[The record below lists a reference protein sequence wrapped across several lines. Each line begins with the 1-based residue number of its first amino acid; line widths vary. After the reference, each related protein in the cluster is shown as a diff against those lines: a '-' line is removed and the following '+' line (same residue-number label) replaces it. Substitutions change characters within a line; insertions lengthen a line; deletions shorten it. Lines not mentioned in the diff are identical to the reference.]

1 MGARWFNVVVVVFW
15 LATMTWLLVSKVL
28 PPLRAGQPPVYR
40 ELTADRASSP
50 TAWEILWNQRS
61 VGWAASRTDPAPN
74 DRWRQVSRVHFDR
87 FPLRELLPTWL
98 RSTGMVGDEFSALTM
113 DLGSSV
119 WLDVNGGLEN
129 FESSIRMAETSEVIR
144 VEGKLDG
151 HDLDLV
157 VRSGDVTYPT
167 RMYLPAAAFLT
178 DEFSPP
184 SELRGLRRGQTWTM
198 PVFSPLRPP
207 NNPLEIL
214 QATVERDEILVWN
227 GQAVSTWVVV
237 YRNDSGSGR
246 GGAREVRGRVWV
258 RPSGEVLKQEVVVF
272 RSQLQFV
279 RLDEAGGKALG
290 VEFDNLDVRAA
301 PKRPAAPVS
310 VPAPRAL

>member
-40 ELTADRASSP
+40 ELTAERTATP
-50 TAWEILWNQRS
+50 VAWEILWNQKS
-61 VGWAASRTDPAPN
+61 VGWAASRTEPAAG
-74 DRWRQVSRVHFDR
+74 DRWRQTSQVHFER

-98 RSTGMVGDEFSALTM
+98 RSTGMIGDEFSALSM

-119 WLDVNGGLEN
+119 WLDAKGELER
-129 FESSIRMAETSEVIR
+129 FESSIRLAQTSEVIR
-144 VEGKLDG
+144 VEGRLEG

-167 RMYLPAAAFLT
+167 RMYLPAAAFLS

-184 SELRGLRRGQTWTM
+184 SELRGLTRGQTWTM

-207 NNPLEIL
+207 NSPLEIL
-214 QATVERDEILVWN
+214 QATVERDEIMVWN
-227 GQAVSTWVVV
+227 GQAMSTWVVV
-237 YRNDSGSGR
+237 YRSDSGSGR
-246 GGAREVRGRVWV
+246 SGAREIRGRVWV
-258 RPSGEVLKQEVVVF
+258 RPNGQVLKQEVVVF

-279 RLDEAGGKALG
+279 RLDDSGSRALG
-290 VEFDNLDVRAA
+290 VDFGKDAAA
-301 PKRPAAPVS
+301 PAKREGKVQSSAAS
-310 VPAPRAL
+310 H